1 MDIKKIF
8 RKKIFR
14 EKGQG
19 ESENKKTWGTVNT
32 EALVPVGYIALV
44 CRLL

>member
-1 MDIKKIF
+1 MMDI
-8 RKKIFR
+8 KKIFR

-19 ESENKKTWGTVNT
+19 ESENKKTWGMVNT